1 MLFRSEA
8 LWTLGPAQGAAETA
22 AGRFTSRI
30 PVGSD
35 MAALAEAES
44 VLLVRLAETLAT
56 ELANVMR
63 R

>member
-1 MLFRSEA
+1 
-8 LWTLGPAQGAAETA
+8 
-22 AGRFTSRI
+22 
-30 PVGSD
+30 